1 MKHVPRPCSLL
12 APEARRAGAG
22 LRFLPSRRSVLMAL
36 AGAAAMAPLPIR
48 AQQNSNGGSSM
59 YFVPGGRIGFRK
71 PEGVDVWSNRWILPS
86 KDHTFRVEVHETLRV
101 SPEYDSRRWDK
112 DSRSQR
118 IAATLALDGFEARRF
133 RYLASDPSPD
143 YAKETVVLRD
153 ARWMGEVQVSN
164 NSLGLITHPGGQ
176 NARWRGAM
184 DAILGSIVVR
194 PQPAIADALG
204 ELGIS
209 LDTTGL
215 HPRMVGERLILSLD
229 APRNGL
235 EALGDGYG
243 VIRTGSLTLMPPGAT
258 TAEREQHIDEDLS
271 ISKKERGIQVLVSP
285 SCQGIV
291 LKESEFLPGHFA
303 TTLHAYG
310 RTRHLKFTASYDR
323 KNRGRTLDALHRVF
337 QSLTLHDVS

>member
-1 MKHVPRPCSLL
+1 
-12 APEARRAGAG
+12 
-22 LRFLPSRRSVLMAL
+22 MAL
-36 AGAAAMAPLPIR
+36 AGAVAMAPLPIR

-71 PEGVDVWSNRWILPS
+71 PEGVDVWSNRWILLS
-86 KDHTFRVEVHETLRV
+86 RDHTFRVEVYETLRV

-133 RYLASDPSPD
+133 RYLAYGPSPD
-143 YAKETVVLRD
+143 YAEETVVLRD
-153 ARWMGEVQVSN
+153 AHWMGEVQVGN

-209 LDTTGL
+209 LDPTGL
-215 HPRMVGERLILSLD
+215 HPRMVGDHLILSLD

-235 EALGDGYG
+235 EALGDGHG
-243 VIRTGSLTLMPPGAT
+243 VIRMGSLTLMPPGTT
-258 TAEREQHIDEDLS
+258 TAEREQHIDEDFS
-271 ISKKERGIQVLVSP
+271 IWKDKRGIQVLVSP

-303 TTLHAYG
+303 TTLYAYG
-310 RTRHLKFTASYDR
+310 RTRHLEFTASYDR
-323 KNRGRTLDALHRVF
+323 KNRGRTIDALHRVF
-337 QSLTLHDVS
+337 QSLTFHDVS

>member
-1 MKHVPRPCSLL
+1 MKHVPGPRSLVDF
-12 APEARRAGAG
+12 EARLLRARAG
-22 LRFLPSRRSVLMAL
+22 FCPSRRSVLMAL

-71 PEGVDVWSNRWILPS
+71 PEGVDVWSNRWTLLS
-86 KDHTFRVEVHETLRV
+86 RDHTFRVEVHETLRV
-101 SPEYDSRRWDK
+101 GPEYDSHRWDK

-133 RYLASDPSPD
+133 RYLAYGPSPD
-143 YAKETVVLRD
+143 YAEETVVLRD
-153 ARWMGEVQVSN
+153 AHWMGEVQVGN

-176 NARWRGAM
+176 NARWRGTL

-215 HPRMVGERLILSLD
+215 HPRLIGEHLILSLD

-235 EALGDGYG
+235 EALGDAHG
-243 VIRTGSLTLMPPGAT
+243 VIRTDSLTRVSLGT
-258 TAEREQHIDEDLS
+258 TAEREQDIDEDLS
-271 ISKKERGIQVLVSP
+271 IWNNERDVQVLVSP

-291 LKESEFLPGHFA
+291 SKEQELRR
-303 TTLHAYG
+303 G
-310 RTRHLKFTASYDR
+310 RLSTRLYAFGRARRVEFTASYDR
-323 KNRGRTLDALHRVF
+323 KNRGRTIDALHRVF
-337 QSLTLHDVS
+337 QSLTLHDVP